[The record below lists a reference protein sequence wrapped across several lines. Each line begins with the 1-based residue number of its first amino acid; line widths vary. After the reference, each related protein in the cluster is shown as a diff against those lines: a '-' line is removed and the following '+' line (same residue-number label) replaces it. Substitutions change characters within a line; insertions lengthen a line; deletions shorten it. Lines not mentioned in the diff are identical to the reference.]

1 MERIWKLAVYIFWIV
16 ASTALI
22 LLAYVLSGNQYSPF
36 ANVMVYAG
44 LAGLAIGIFGGFIP
58 LFPTVPSP
66 RKRILKNK
74 RNSVI
79 RGSEQWEIHY
89 LNFSRRLQ

>member
-36 ANVMVYAG
+36 AVVMVYAG
-44 LAGLAIGIFGGFIP
+44 LAGLAIGIFGGIY
-58 LFPTVPSP
+58 TIVSN
-66 RKRILKNK
+66 RT
-74 RNSVI
+74 
-79 RGSEQWEIHY
+79 GSKESETEEQK
-89 LNFSRRLQ
+89 QD

>member
-36 ANVMVYAG
+36 AIIMVYAG
-44 LAGLAIGIFGGFIP
+44 LAGLAIGIFGGFYTIVSNR
-58 LFPTVPSP
+58 TMD
-66 RKRILKNK
+66 NK
-74 RNSVI
+74 PDTE
-79 RGSEQWEIHY
+79 EQK
-89 LNFSRRLQ
+89 

>member
-36 ANVMVYAG
+36 AIVMVYAG
-44 LAGLAIGIFGGFIP
+44 LAGLAIGIFDGLYTIVSNR
-58 LFPTVPSP
+58 TES
-66 RKRILKNK
+66 KE
-74 RNSVI
+74 
-79 RGSEQWEIHY
+79 SEPEEQK
-89 LNFSRRLQ
+89 

>member
-36 ANVMVYAG
+36 AVLMVYAG
-44 LAGLAIGIFGGFIP
+44 LGGLAIGIFGGLYTIVSNR
-58 LFPTVPSP
+58 TVHEETD
-66 RKRILKNK
+66 
-74 RNSVI
+74 
-79 RGSEQWEIHY
+79 SEEKT
-89 LNFSRRLQ
+89 

>member
-36 ANVMVYAG
+36 AIVMVYAG
-44 LAGLAIGIFGGFIP
+44 LAGLAIGIFGGFYTIVSNR
-58 LFPTVPSP
+58 T
-66 RKRILKNK
+66 
-74 RNSVI
+74 
-79 RGSEQWEIHY
+79 GSQEPEAEEQK
-89 LNFSRRLQ
+89 

>member
-36 ANVMVYAG
+36 AVIMVYAG
-44 LAGLAIGIFGGFIP
+44 LAGLAIGIFGGFYTIVSYR
-58 LFPTVPSP
+58 TVP
-66 RKRILKNK
+66 KE
-74 RNSVI
+74 
-79 RGSEQWEIHY
+79 SEAEDQK
-89 LNFSRRLQ
+89 

>member
-36 ANVMVYAG
+36 AIVMVYAG
-44 LAGLAIGIFGGFIP
+44 LAGLAIGIFGGFYTIVSNR
-58 LFPTVPSP
+58 TET
-66 RKRILKNK
+66 KE
-74 RNSVI
+74 
-79 RGSEQWEIHY
+79 SEAEEQK
-89 LNFSRRLQ
+89 QD

>member
-36 ANVMVYAG
+36 AIIMVYAG
-44 LAGLAIGIFGGFIP
+44 LAGLAIGIFGGFYTIVSNR
-58 LFPTVPSP
+58 TVS
-66 RKRILKNK
+66 KE
-74 RNSVI
+74 SDTE
-79 RGSEQWEIHY
+79 EQK
-89 LNFSRRLQ
+89 

>member
-36 ANVMVYAG
+36 AIIMVYAG
-44 LAGLAIGIFGGFIP
+44 LAGLAIGILGGFYTIVSNR
-58 LFPTVPSP
+58 TVD
-66 RKRILKNK
+66 NK
-74 RNSVI
+74 PDTE
-79 RGSEQWEIHY
+79 EQK
-89 LNFSRRLQ
+89 

>member
-36 ANVMVYAG
+36 AIVMVYAG
-44 LAGLAIGIFGGFIP
+44 LAGLAIGIFGGLYTIVSNR
-58 LFPTVPSP
+58 TVPKEP
-66 RKRILKNK
+66 AEE
-74 RNSVI
+74 
-79 RGSEQWEIHY
+79 EQK
-89 LNFSRRLQ
+89 

>member
-36 ANVMVYAG
+36 AIIMVYAG
-44 LAGLAIGIFGGFIP
+44 LAGLAIGIFGGFYTIVSNR
-58 LFPTVPSP
+58 TVD
-66 RKRILKNK
+66 NK
-74 RNSVI
+74 PDTE
-79 RGSEQWEIHY
+79 EQK
-89 LNFSRRLQ
+89 

>member
-36 ANVMVYAG
+36 AVIMVYAG
-44 LAGLAIGIFGGFIP
+44 LTGLAIGIFGGFYTIVSNR
-58 LFPTVPSP
+58 TES
-66 RKRILKNK
+66 NETD
-74 RNSVI
+74 
-79 RGSEQWEIHY
+79 SEEQT
-89 LNFSRRLQ
+89 

>member
-36 ANVMVYAG
+36 AIVMVYAG
-44 LAGLAIGIFGGFIP
+44 LAGLAIGIFGGFYTMVSNR
-58 LFPTVPSP
+58 TVD
-66 RKRILKNK
+66 NK
-74 RNSVI
+74 PDTE
-79 RGSEQWEIHY
+79 EQK
-89 LNFSRRLQ
+89 